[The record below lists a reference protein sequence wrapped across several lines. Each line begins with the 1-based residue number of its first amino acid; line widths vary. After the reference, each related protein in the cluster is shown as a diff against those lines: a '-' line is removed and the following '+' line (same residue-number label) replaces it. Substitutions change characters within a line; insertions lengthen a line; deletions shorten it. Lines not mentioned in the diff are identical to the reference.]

1 MEEQTPV
8 MESDERQASSDIV
21 FGRPRADDAEAVGE
35 LFYEDMVDLGVHTN
49 RAELTRL
56 AEQIIDAAGGD
67 APECLC
73 WVARPAPDAAPC
85 GVVLANF
92 NWSLKFAG
100 RALWIEELY
109 VTPDYRR
116 HGIGRNLVAQVLD
129 YAEEHGF
136 AGIDLEAY
144 QGNTPASVLY
154 RTMGFHRLGR
164 ERFYYRVGPQ
174 EFL

>member
-1 MEEQTPV
+1 MDTTDQHQAAEIVYDTPN
-8 MESDERQASSDIV
+8 
-21 FGRPRADDAEAVGE
+21 ADDAEAIGT
-35 LFYEDMVDLGVHTN
+35 LFFEDMADLGVDTSREEMN
-49 RAELTRL
+49 RL
-56 AEQIIDAAGGD
+56 AAQVIEACAAEP
-67 APECLC
+67 AECIC
-73 WVARPAPDAAPC
+73 WVARPGPGAEPC

-100 RALWIEELY
+100 RSLWIEELY

-116 HGIGRNLVAQVLD
+116 HGIGRTLVAQVLD
-129 YAEEHGF
+129 YAEDHGF
-136 AGIDLEAY
+136 KGIDLEAY

-164 ERFYYRVGPQ
+164 ERFYYRLGNQ

>member
-1 MEEQTPV
+1 MD
-8 MESDERQASSDIV
+8 SDATETAEIV
-21 FGRPRADDAEAVGE
+21 YGDPRIEDAEAIGK
-35 LFYEDMVDLGVHTN
+35 LFLEDMMDLGVH
-49 RAELTRL
+49 RTRREMTVL
-56 AEQIIDAAGGD
+56 AEEVIAASTAEPPGCY
-67 APECLC
+67 CL
-73 WVARPAPDAAPC
+73 VARPTAAGKPC

-100 RALWIEELY
+100 PSLWIEELY
-109 VTPDYRR
+109 VTPEFRR
-116 HGIGRNLVAQVLD
+116 CGIGRQLVARVID
-129 YAEEHGF
+129 YADEHGF

-164 ERFYYRVGPQ
+164 ERFYYRLGSH